1 MLQKD
6 SDRLGYK
13 DGVGPITP
21 EQAFNSLPES
31 LKQKNKIVDVDGRS
45 YVVRETQDADDVRN
59 GATDIITP
67 KGYLRHIQQKMEKII
82 ETDKKINSP
91 MSKASNV
98 AYDVLNSI
106 GGIFHPESAKRN
118 IRKNLHMSKEEKKM
132 LKDYNERDSKN
143 MGGLLQDERLR
154 FDPIIKKTG
163 KKEKR
168 KKYQEGKEVKS
179 VPTRQE
185 LLDLEKIS
193 TEKLDKLRMKLID
206 EAMEREDAVDAH
218 YLRNANY
225 GELEEKFKRIEE
237 AKKEAEQRRK
247 EKEMEYNMD
256 EAAKK
261 HKNRILSAEG
271 GEMDSQMTMMM
282 MPTEETEETEEMDML
297 PDDQMEDQHLDFIIN
312 ESLDNE
318 EEMYLMEQ
326 LQADERL
333 SMIFDKIMD
342 TATEFSG
349 SGPVEGLGTEVSDS
363 IPARLSDGE
372 FVMTAKAT
380 DEIGADSL
388 ERMMK
393 DAEEASDNRQ
403 RVAMGGEIEK
413 KVDRFGKPIDEDL
426 TAEEIKRSMLSV
438 NPRLQ

>member
-1 MLQKD
+1 MAKKKKKSTEDQMGKLV
-6 SDRLGYK
+6 
-13 DGVGPITP
+13 GVAVSVNPIM
-21 EQAFNSLPES
+21 
-31 LKQKNKIVDVDGRS
+31 G
-45 YVVRETQDADDVRN
+45 
-59 GATDIITP
+59 
-67 KGYLRHIQQKMEKII
+67 
-82 ETDKKINSP
+82 
-91 MSKASNV
+91 
-98 AYDVLNSI
+98 
-106 GGIFHPESAKRN
+106 
-118 IRKNLHMSKEEKKM
+118 KE
-132 LKDYNERDSKN
+132 
-143 MGGLLQDERLR
+143 
-154 FDPIIKKTG
+154 G
-163 KKEKR
+163 KKDKR

-185 LLDLEKIS
+185 LLDSEKIS
-193 TEKLDKLRMKLID
+193 TEKLDKFRMKLID
-206 EAMEREDAVDAH
+206 EATERKDAVDAH

-225 GELEEKFKRIEE
+225 DELEEKLKRREE

-256 EAAKK
+256 EALKK

-282 MPTEETEETEEMDML
+282 MPEESKEEMDML

-380 DEIGADSL
+380 DEIGSDNL

-438 NPRLQ
+438 NPRLR

>member
-1 MLQKD
+1 MAKKKKNIKKEMDDLDLVGIAVSPIVREKKKAGGAMTNKNTWKKT
-6 SDRLGYK
+6 SIEKKKRHGMK
-13 DGVGPITP
+13 DGGKGIEALRKEAP
-21 EQAFNSLPES
+21 E
-31 LKQKNKIVDVDGRS
+31 
-45 YVVRETQDADDVRN
+45 VV
-59 GATDIITP
+59 
-67 KGYLRHIQQKMEKII
+67 
-82 ETDKKINSP
+82 
-91 MSKASNV
+91 
-98 AYDVLNSI
+98 
-106 GGIFHPESAKRN
+106 
-118 IRKNLHMSKEEKKM
+118 
-132 LKDYNERDSKN
+132 ER
-143 MGGLLQDERLR
+143 MG
-154 FDPIIKKTG
+154 
-163 KKEKR
+163 
-168 KKYQEGKEVKS
+168 YQEGKEVS
-179 VPTRQE
+179 DMLSTEAANEMIAPIYVE
-185 LLDLEKIS
+185 LLQ
-193 TEKLDKLRMKLID
+193 
-206 EAMEREDAVDAH
+206 
-218 YLRNANY
+218 
-225 GELEEKFKRIEE
+225 IEE
-237 AKKEAEQRRK
+237 ALKDKQGLTNIPQTEQRKKELEQRIENIKART
-247 EKEMEYNMD
+247 
-256 EAAKK
+256 KK
-261 HKNRILSAEG
+261 AEG

-282 MPTEETEETEEMDML
+282 MPEESKEKIDML
-297 PDDQMEDQHLDFIIN
+297 PDNQMEDQHLDFIIN

-380 DEIGADSL
+380 DEIGADNL

>member
-1 MLQKD
+1 MAKKKKKIKKQMDDLDLVGIAVSPIVREKKK
-6 SDRLGYK
+6 SGGAMTNKNTWKKTSIEKKKRHGMK
-13 DGVGPITP
+13 DGGKGIEALRKEAP
-21 EQAFNSLPES
+21 E
-31 LKQKNKIVDVDGRS
+31 
-45 YVVRETQDADDVRN
+45 VV
-59 GATDIITP
+59 
-67 KGYLRHIQQKMEKII
+67 
-82 ETDKKINSP
+82 
-91 MSKASNV
+91 
-98 AYDVLNSI
+98 
-106 GGIFHPESAKRN
+106 
-118 IRKNLHMSKEEKKM
+118 
-132 LKDYNERDSKN
+132 ER
-143 MGGLLQDERLR
+143 MG
-154 FDPIIKKTG
+154 
-163 KKEKR
+163 
-168 KKYQEGKEVKS
+168 YQEGKEVKS

-185 LLDLEKIS
+185 LLDSEKIS
-193 TEKLDKLRMKLID
+193 TEKLDKFRMKLID
-206 EAMEREDAVDAH
+206 EATERKDAVDAH

-225 GELEEKFKRIEE
+225 DELEEKLKRREE

-261 HKNRILSAEG
+261 HKNRILLAEG

-282 MPTEETEETEEMDML
+282 MPTEETEEMDVL
-297 PDDQMEDQHLDFIIN
+297 PDNQMEDLHLDFIIN

-380 DEIGADSL
+380 DEIGADNL

-438 NPRLQ
+438 NPRLR

>member
-1 MLQKD
+1 MAKKKKQIKKQMDDLD
-6 SDRLGYK
+6 LV
-13 DGVGPITP
+13 GV
-21 EQAFNSLPES
+21 AVS
-31 LKQKNKIVDVDGRS
+31 V
-45 YVVRETQDADDVRN
+45 
-59 GATDIITP
+59 
-67 KGYLRHIQQKMEKII
+67 
-82 ETDKKINSP
+82 
-91 MSKASNV
+91 
-98 AYDVLNSI
+98 
-106 GGIFHPESAKRN
+106 
-118 IRKNLHMSKEEKKM
+118 
-132 LKDYNERDSKN
+132 
-143 MGGLLQDERLR
+143 
-154 FDPIIKKTG
+154 DPIVAT
-163 KKEKR
+163 KR
-168 KKYQEGKEVKS
+168 KKKMSGGKTMKPAKTRYTYNKGSKVNPNEGIEALRKEAPEDVERMGYQEGKEVS
-179 VPTRQE
+179 DMLSIEAANEMIAPIYVE
-185 LLDLEKIS
+185 LLQIEESLK
-193 TEKLDKLRMKLID
+193 DKQGLTNIPQTTQRKK
-206 EAMEREDAVDAH
+206 
-218 YLRNANY
+218 
-225 GELEEKFKRIEE
+225 ELEQRIESIK
-237 AKKEAEQRRK
+237 ARTKK
-247 EKEMEYNMD
+247 
-256 EAAKK
+256 
-261 HKNRILSAEG
+261 AEG
-271 GEMDSQMTMMM
+271 GEMDSQMTALM
-282 MPTEETEETEEMDML
+282 MPEESKEEMDML

-380 DEIGADSL
+380 DEIGADNL

-438 NPRLQ
+438 NPRLR

>member
-1 MLQKD
+1 MAKKKKQIKKQMDDLD
-6 SDRLGYK
+6 LV
-13 DGVGPITP
+13 GV
-21 EQAFNSLPES
+21 AVS
-31 LKQKNKIVDVDGRS
+31 V
-45 YVVRETQDADDVRN
+45 
-59 GATDIITP
+59 
-67 KGYLRHIQQKMEKII
+67 
-82 ETDKKINSP
+82 
-91 MSKASNV
+91 
-98 AYDVLNSI
+98 
-106 GGIFHPESAKRN
+106 
-118 IRKNLHMSKEEKKM
+118 
-132 LKDYNERDSKN
+132 
-143 MGGLLQDERLR
+143 
-154 FDPIIKKTG
+154 DPIVAT
-163 KKEKR
+163 KR
-168 KKYQEGKEVKS
+168 KKKMSGGKTMKPAKTRYTYNKGSKVNPNEGIEALRKEAPEVVERMGYQEGKEVS
-179 VPTRQE
+179 DMLSIEAANEMIAPIYVE
-185 LLDLEKIS
+185 LLQIEESLK
-193 TEKLDKLRMKLID
+193 DKQGLTNIPQTTQRKK
-206 EAMEREDAVDAH
+206 
-218 YLRNANY
+218 
-225 GELEEKFKRIEE
+225 ELEQRIESIK
-237 AKKEAEQRRK
+237 ARTKK
-247 EKEMEYNMD
+247 
-256 EAAKK
+256 
-261 HKNRILSAEG
+261 AEG
-271 GEMDSQMTMMM
+271 GEMDSQMTALM
-282 MPTEETEETEEMDML
+282 MPEESKEEMDML

-380 DEIGADSL
+380 DEIGADNL

-438 NPRLQ
+438 NPRLR